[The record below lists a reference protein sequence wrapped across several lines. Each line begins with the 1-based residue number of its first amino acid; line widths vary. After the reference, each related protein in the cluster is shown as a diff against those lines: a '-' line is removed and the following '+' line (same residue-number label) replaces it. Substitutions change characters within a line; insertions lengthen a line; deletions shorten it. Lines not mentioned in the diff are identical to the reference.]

1 MTYNPET
8 KKGTKPNGVKPKK
21 KRPPIDIIQ
30 LSAIR
35 TDLALLRQLVNQI
48 MNNDLPHIQN
58 ELNQIRTWGL
68 AFFSAVLI
76 AVLTLHLEKLLN

>member
-8 KKGTKPNGVKPKK
+8 KRGTKPNGAKPKK
-21 KRPPIDIIQ
+21 KRARVDIIQ

-76 AVLTLHLEKLLN
+76 AVLTLHLEKLL